1 MKKSKISGLS
11 SHSRYLR
18 ESALK
23 SLGSYTRVFTVS
35 LPERLRLYARIC
47 LRTIN
52 LLNSYYLKIIFSE
65 PSLDIR
71 TSGFVY
77 NYYLRKKSSLIP
89 FCALDIYMKLYK
101 LTLHVHTHQKQI
113 EYPCLLSMPL
123 GKEDYSYLF
132 LTHLVFFS
140 I

>member
-1 MKKSKISGLS
+1 M
-11 SHSRYLR
+11 
-18 ESALK
+18 
-23 SLGSYTRVFTVS
+23 
-35 LPERLRLYARIC
+35 
-47 LRTIN
+47 RTT
-52 LLNSYYLKIIFSE
+52 LNSVGCVYTDQRSPHTPIS
-65 PSLDIR
+65 P
-71 TSGFVY
+71 TTFVY